1 MTIPRTQL
9 VSPDITAYYHCV
21 SRCVRRAFLCG
32 EDQLTGKSYEHRRDW
47 VEQRILALA
56 QVFCIDIC
64 AYAVMSNHYHIVVHI
79 NRKKAELLSNREVI
93 IRWGKEHQ
101 LPLLILKYLKNQTT
115 NSETQTCRKII
126 HIWRERLYS
135 LSWLMKELNFS
146 IAKQANQEDQ
156 CRGHFWEGRFK
167 SQALLDEKALLAAM
181 AYTDLNPVRAGIA
194 KTPETSEYTSF
205 KRRLALLNTDQVTRS
220 KLFPFVGESSEKKS
234 DGIPFRLIDYIEW
247 VDWVG
252 RQVREEKPGHIDN
265 KQPNI
270 LIRLSASHP
279 DSFDL
284 CTRLERK
291 RCLWVGSSKRLQIIK
306 HRLNRQRLHGLSI

>member
-1 MTIPRTQL
+1 MTIARAQL

-32 EDQLTGKSYEHRRDW
+32 EDQLTGKSYEHRRYW

-64 AYAVMSNHYHIVVHI
+64 AYAVMSNHYHLVVHI
-79 NRKKAELLSNREVI
+79 NREKAAQLSDKEVI
-93 IRWGKEHQ
+93 ERWGKEHQ
-101 LPLLILKYLKNQTT
+101 LPQLILKYLKNQTSA
-115 NSETQTCRKII
+115 SEIQTCRKII
-126 HIWRERLYS
+126 HLWRERLYS

-194 KTPETSEYTSF
+194 KTPETSAYTSI
-205 KRRLALLNTDQVTRS
+205 KRRLDTLNTAQAPQL
-220 KLFPFVGESSEKKS
+220 KLFPFVGESSQKKS
-234 DGIPFRLIDYIEW
+234 DGIPFHLIDYIEW
-247 VDWVG
+247 VDWIG
-252 RQVREEKPGHIDN
+252 RQVREGKPGYIDN
-265 KQPNI
+265 KQPSI
-270 LIRLSASHP
+270 LIRLSANHM
-279 DSFDL
+279 DSFYL
-284 CTRLERK
+284 CTQLERK
-291 RCLWVGSSKRLQIIK
+291 RCLWIGSSKRLQIVK
-306 HRLNRQRLHGLSI
+306 DQLNRQRLHGLSV